1 MKVKMMATN
10 GVVANYQEIIDLS
23 TVPGKVGVF
32 GIHTPC
38 TLKPVQ
44 MLEGFYRQFRQVKY
58 LGCDVKVQPAA
69 TLPMDPLGVSYEAGE
84 VATDPRDLLN
94 PIMVKGCHGETIN
107 NALDVVYR
115 DNQELSTSL
124 SRADIDFPGTSS
136 QAGEQAYYAS
146 LSDPSFR
153 KYGVLQPFALR
164 GLHPMVHKIVGTMPI
179 YPRQSAEDWRESIFN
194 AGLGLQGDSDLQYH
208 YDIDSDVPNTFN
220 VPTGVQTRVAQSSS
234 GLINGRVFTSKMENL
249 GWLDTVS
256 RPQYGDPTGVYASTQ
271 LDIGLNEAT
280 IDFEAQGNLLPSS
293 SEPYKFNTIPKLF
306 MSCMIMPPCYKS
318 ILTFR
323 MVINHR
329 FAFRGFSTARYVN
342 YSSTPQDYTEDL
354 AEVAGTSVASAS
366 VDTINGDV
374 NTVTEGV
381 Y

>member
-1 MKVKMMATN
+1 MATN
-10 GVVANYQEIIDLS
+10 GVFANYQEIIDLS

-107 NALDVVYR
+107 NALDIIYR

-124 SRADIDFPGTSS
+124 SRSDISFPGTANN
-136 QAGEQAYYAS
+136 AGEMAYYAS

-179 YPRQSAEDWRESIFN
+179 YPKQSEETWGGSIFDS
-194 AGLGLQGDSDLQYH
+194 GLNLDEDSDLKYVTDPDLSNDNRGVYLPNGIATYTQGKSR
-208 YDIDSDVPNTFN
+208 ID
-220 VPTGVQTRVAQSSS
+220 GQ
-234 GLINGRVFTSKMENL
+234 VFTSKMENL

-256 RPQYGDPTGVYASTQ
+256 RSQAQTFSELAGVPSDGE
-271 LDIGLNEAT
+271 DIYWNNPGISWPA
-280 IDFEAQGNLLPSS
+280 DHKFE
-293 SEPYKFNTIPKLF
+293 YKFNTIPKLF

-323 MVINHR
+323 MVINHK

-342 YSSTPQDYTEDL
+342 YTSTPEDYHEDISD
-354 AEVAGTSVASAS
+354 VAGASMVSDAMASS

-374 NTVTEGV
+374 STITEGV

>member
-1 MKVKMMATN
+1 MATN
-10 GVVANYQEIIDLS
+10 GVFANYQEIIDLS

-124 SRADIDFPGTSS
+124 SRADIDFPGTAS

-179 YPRQSAEDWRESIFN
+179 YPKQSQNEWTTSIFD
-194 AGLGLQGDSDLQYH
+194 AGLGLQSNSDLQYH
-208 YDIDSDVPNTFN
+208 YDIDSDTPNLFN

-234 GLINGRVFTSKMENL
+234 GLINGQVFTSKMENL

-256 RPQYGDPTGVYASTQ
+256 RPQYGDPTQVTTSTE
-271 LDIGLNEAT
+271 LDLGLNEANINFGVQRNNYPNT
-280 IDFEAQGNLLPSS
+280 E
-293 SEPYKFNTIPKLF
+293 EKYKFNTIPKLF

-318 ILTFR
+318 ILSFR

-342 YSSTPQDYTEDL
+342 YTRSPEDYTEDL
-354 AEVAGTSVASAS
+354 SAVATTSVASAS

-374 NTVTEGV
+374 TAVTDGV